1 MEYVIGFIIGLIV
14 GFVAGFLVFRN
25 NQKRINELE
34 VKLENQSQEIADKV
48 QAAVKDIKDITKK

>member
-1 MEYVIGFIIGLIV
+1 MEYVIGFIIGAIV

-34 VKLENQSQEIADKV
+34 AKLENQSKEIAEKV
-48 QAAVKDIKDITKK
+48 EAAVKDIKDITKK